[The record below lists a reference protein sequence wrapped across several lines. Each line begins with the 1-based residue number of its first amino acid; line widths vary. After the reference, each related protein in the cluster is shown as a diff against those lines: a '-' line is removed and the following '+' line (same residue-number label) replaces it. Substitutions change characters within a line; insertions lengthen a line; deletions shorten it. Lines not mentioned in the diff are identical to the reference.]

1 MRSIRL
7 GSPWR
12 RRRRWPLALISLLIF
27 AAVAAV
33 RAFDV
38 PPPVAGHA
46 EIVDGDTL
54 RIERVRVR
62 LVGIDAPERDQFCKT
77 ADGADWPC
85 GKEARQFLVRAVVG
99 RAVSC
104 VPTGRDVYGRTLAHC
119 RVADADLGRTIVAAG
134 WAVTRVDYAADEA
147 AAQSQH
153 IGIWQGDFDNPAD
166 WRRNRG
172 GDPSLWE
179 SIRNWFG

>member
-12 RRRRWPLALISLLIF
+12 RRRRWPLALISLLVF

-33 RAFDV
+33 RALDV
-38 PPPVAGHA
+38 PAPVTGHA

-85 GKEARQFLVRAVVG
+85 GKEARQFLVHSIAG
-99 RAVSC
+99 QPVSC
-104 VPTGRDVYGRTLAHC
+104 VPTGRDIYGRTLARC

-134 WAVTRVDYAADEA
+134 WAVTYIDYATEQSSAR
-147 AAQSQH
+147 AQH
-153 IGIWQGDFDNPAD
+153 FGIWQGEFDNPAD
-166 WRRNRG
+166 WRRTSG

-179 SIRNWFG
+179 AIRNWFG